1 LYLYSVII
9 SGLGRFYSFYFRV
22 ICDSTIFS
30 KQTRHFRKL
39 EKTQQIVHKKCT
51 RLSLAVFLF
60 IVFYCLAFLL
70 VLEDKDILQIDA
82 SIIAGALIFLT
93 VASVAIETQDARIDS
108 VVLGSSI
115 ILIFGVSAIYV
126 SFGRTERGR
135 GAMKLGFVIL
145 VAMMI
150 FQMALTLWSAVAD
163 SK

>member
-1 LYLYSVII
+1 M
-9 SGLGRFYSFYFRV
+9 
-22 ICDSTIFS
+22 
-30 KQTRHFRKL
+30 
-39 EKTQQIVHKKCT
+39 
-51 RLSLAVFLF
+51 FLF
-60 IVFYCLAFLL
+60 IVFYSLAFLL

-115 ILIFGVSAIYV
+115 ILIFGISAIYV
-126 SFGRTERGR
+126 SFGRIERGR
-135 GAMKLGFVIL
+135 VAMKLGFVIL

-163 SK
+163 ST